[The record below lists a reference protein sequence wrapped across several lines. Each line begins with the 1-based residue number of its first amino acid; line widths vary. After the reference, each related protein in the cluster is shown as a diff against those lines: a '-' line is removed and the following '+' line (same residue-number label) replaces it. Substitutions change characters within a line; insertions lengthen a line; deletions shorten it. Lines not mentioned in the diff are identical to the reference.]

1 MEKKQSHWS
10 KFWKGSGI
18 TGLTVLVWEILEEL
32 LENVIAIGISAIFS
46 TALLLVATQGI
57 KLGIKKLIKVLSPI
71 IKQYTYKEGNDKM
84 SKVRK
89 FFTWILAN
97 KKTLIGTIGA
107 LVTSITTAYATY
119 GGYIDFLPTL
129 NIGGFDLTAVVVGL
143 ICFVLVE
150 LGVTGKGFETI
161 KAFTD
166 RKKAEDAEKAQK
178 AIVKEAQKELKAEQ
192 KLANQ
197 TQAQKEKDE
206 AKKQAEQK
214 AKAEKEKA
222 EAEHRA
228 KIDQAKAELKNQ
240 KNA

>member
-1 MEKKQSHWS
+1 MEKKQSRWG

-46 TALLLVATQGI
+46 TFLLLIATQGI
-57 KLGIKKLIKVLSPI
+57 KLGIKKLIKVLVPI
-71 IKQYTYKEGNDKM
+71 IKQHTYKEGNDKM
-84 SKVRK
+84 SKVKK
-89 FFTWILAN
+89 FFTWIRAN
-97 KKTLIGTIGA
+97 KKSLIGTIGA
-107 LVTSITTAYATY
+107 LVTSIATAYATY

-129 NIGGFDLTAVVVGL
+129 VLFGLDITAILVGV

-161 KAFTD
+161 QAFFD
-166 RKKAEDAEKAQK
+166 RKKVEDAEKEQK
-178 AIVKEAQKELKAEQ
+178 AIVKEAQKELKAEE

-206 AKKQAEQK
+206 AKKLAEQK
-214 AKAEKEKA
+214 AKEEKDKA
-222 EAEHRA
+222 DKEYRA
-228 KIDQAKAELKNQ
+228 KIEKAKAELKNQ